1 MSVMPRRFVI
11 LHHTGY
17 GREHWDLMLEHEGV
31 LWTWQLLADPTA
43 AARPDASIEAVRI
56 ADHRLHYL
64 DYEGPISRGRGEVR
78 RMDGGE
84 IRGIEAGP
92 DMIEVDLAGKRL
104 RGRFRLSRTAD
115 DRWTWRPASV
125 PS

>member
-43 AARPDASIEAVRI
+43 SAMPDDTIQAVRI

-64 DYEGPISRGRGEVR
+64 DYEGPISRDRGRVHRVDSGKLLGLFEAHNT
-78 RMDGGE
+78 
-84 IRGIEAGP
+84 IRVELEGAH
-92 DMIEVDLAGKRL
+92 L
-104 RGRFRLSRTAD
+104 RGAFLLSHLVGD
-115 DRWTWRPASV
+115 EWRWQSSV
-125 PS
+125 A

>member
-43 AARPDASIEAVRI
+43 AARPAASIEAVRI
-56 ADHRLHYL
+56 ADHRLQYL
-64 DYEGPISRGRGEVR
+64 DYEGPISRDRGRVQRVDSGDLLGLSEAH
-78 RMDGGE
+78 DA
-84 IRGIEAGP
+84 IRVELEGAH
-92 DMIEVDLAGKRL
+92 L
-104 RGRFRLSRTAD
+104 RGAFLLSHVVGD
-115 DRWTWRPASV
+115 QWRWQPSV
-125 PS
+125 A